1 MLYGGS
7 GMSQT
12 SYSLYGSSDA
22 GSSWTRIIAQTTAGG
37 GPAPGSGSAKQEKG
51 PASGSPGNMQV
62 IGKTAA
68 FLVGYQP
75 AAQMVGTGMTQ
86 NNGQAWSNSKTVLG
100 FEGVI
105 SFVDHNQGWLAVRD
119 MNSSTLY
126 ATKDGGASWKAK
138 FAFEF

>member
-1 MLYGGS
+1 MLKRH
-7 GMSQT
+7 
-12 SYSLYGSSDA
+12 LYGSSEA
-22 GSSWTRIIAQTTAGG
+22 RRRGTRIIAQATAGG
-37 GPAPGSGSAKQEKG
+37 GPAPGSGPAKQEKG

-62 IGKTAA
+62 VGKTTA

-75 AAQMVGTGMTQ
+75 AAQMVGTGITK
-86 NNGQAWSNSKTVLG
+86 NNGRAWSNSKTVLG

-105 SFVDHNQGWLAVRD
+105 SFTAPNQGWLAVRN

-138 FAFEF
+138 FSFEF